1 MLRFHAR
8 WWRYAAFHSLTN
20 HDFIRPIIIL
30 LSYSQNKNSVSYN
43 AYYFSGEMETIVIIT
58 KLRVRTLEPQH
69 YNPFLTCLSSDKE
82 ASNGTF
88 LPSSKSGACT
98 QTCLNRAKA
107 TLSVCLSVW
116 HPSLALLHKQQSLLL
131 CMLTIKILSIVTSNA
146 FLFDYHQCF
155 LSPMQHM
162 PNQHNNT
169 NH

>member
-1 MLRFHAR
+1 MRRFHAR

-20 HDFIRPIIIL
+20 HDFIWPIIIL

-107 TLSVCLSVW
+107 TVCVSV
-116 HPSLALLHKQQSLLL
+116 SLASIPCFAPHEHQSLLL
-131 CMLTIKILSIVTSNA
+131 CMLTIKIFSIVASNA
-146 FLFDYHQCF
+146 FLFDCYQ
-155 LSPMQHM
+155 
-162 PNQHNNT
+162 
-169 NH
+169 